1 MANLSKDKRLMCVWC
16 RQWVP
21 NDTVTQLVAACTL
34 GVGSQHRGPLVPES
48 EWNPDRYKLP
58 SNERPYTTVDVRT
71 GMIEIVA
78 SVPRLRAT
86 VEKIESQQAE
96 IAKLNQELAEAK
108 ESRQRVVR
116 EWTAFSEETGAQDGR
131 HQAEITHL
139 RTALETFLREVKEVS
154 CDLFGIGTAIIKAEK
169 ALAGSPSETSGEQR
183 LTLDTSRQVFF
194 YEQDHYY
201 LSNFSAF
208 RLHWKGINFDTS
220 EAAYHWE
227 KFPDSPIVR
236 REIAHARS
244 AHDAFK
250 IAEESRSL
258 RREDWDGMKVD
269 LMRDI
274 LRAKATQ
281 HEYVRRKLLQTGDRE
296 LIENSWRDAFW
307 GWGPNRDGQNML
319 GKLWMDVRAELRSAQ
334 ET

>member
-1 MANLSKDKRLMCVWC
+1 MTDAHPTSKERLPTPAEMAMRFGSWFDRKDL
-16 RQWVP
+16 
-21 NDTVTQLVAACTL
+21 TL
-34 GVGSQHRGPLVPES
+34 Q
-48 EWNPDRYKLP
+48 
-58 SNERPYTTVDVRT
+58 ER
-71 GMIEIVA
+71 E
-78 SVPRLRAT
+78 
-86 VEKIESQQAE
+86 
-96 IAKLNQELAEAK
+96 
-108 ESRQRVVR
+108 
-116 EWTAFSEETGAQDGR
+116 
-131 HQAEITHL
+131 
-139 RTALETFLREVKEVS
+139 REV
-154 CDLFGIGTAIIKAEK
+154 
-169 ALAGSPSETSGEQR
+169 ALLLSAYLSERDERRAHETSGEQR